1 MAAVERL
8 ATEEEGR
15 WEEGEEEEEEGVVRV
30 VEGVSGGMERGWVK
44 FGDWPE
50 AVGKKIV

>member
-15 WEEGEEEEEEGVVRV
+15 WEEGEEEEEGVVRV

-44 FGDWPE
+44 FGDWE
-50 AVGKKIV
+50 VAVGKKIV